1 MSCELS
7 AGFTKSACASFGGTK
22 SVVVYNTE
30 KLDTY
35 TLCCKCMYLHLSLH
49 CSKTSCLQNFV
60 QIWLLLTFTETPTR
74 SRENNSIFFA
84 STCAITLKDD
94 SQATRDLVDLISKG
108 FVTVVQ
114 EKENGNNLVYGLVNG
129 MTVETTSITTGMNFE
144 DLNGSVIN
152 LVGKETSIAPSV
164 DDTIVGTLLIPAP

>member
-30 KLDTY
+30 NLNTY
-35 TLCCKCMYLHLSLH
+35 TLASNVLSALSLQ
-49 CSKTSCLQNFV
+49 SGKQGYRISPDMAS
-60 QIWLLLTFTETPTR
+60 IDFTETPTR

-129 MTVETTSITTGMNFE
+129 MSVETTSITTGMNYE

>member
-30 KLDTY
+30 NLNTY
-35 TLCCKCMYLHLSLH
+35 TNTANVLTALSLQTGKQGFRI
-49 CSKTSCLQNFV
+49 SPDMAS
-60 QIWLLLTFTETPTR
+60 IDFTETPTR

>member
-30 KLDTY
+30 NQTAI
-35 TLCCKCMYLHLSLH
+35 TIANNVV
-49 CSKTSCLQNFV
+49 TA
-60 QIWLLLTFTETPTR
+60 LTVTAGKAFRISPDMASIDFTETPTR

-108 FVTVVQ
+108 FITVIQ
-114 EKENGNNLVYGLVNG
+114 EKENGSNLVYGVVNG
-129 MTVETTSITTGMNFE
+129 MTVETSAITTGMNYE
-144 DLNGSVIN
+144 DLNGVVIN
-152 LVGKETSIAPSV
+152 LVGKETAIAPSIATG
-164 DDTIVGTLLIPAP
+164 DLPTI

>member
-30 KLDTY
+30 NLNTY
-35 TLCCKCMYLHLSLH
+35 TLASNVLSALSLQ
-49 CSKTSCLQNFV
+49 SGKQGYRISPDMAS
-60 QIWLLLTFTETPTR
+60 IDFTETPTR

-129 MTVETTSITTGMNFE
+129 MTVETSAITTGMNYE
-144 DLNGSVIN
+144 DLNGVVIN

>member
-30 KLDTY
+30 NLNTY
-35 TLCCKCMYLHLSLH
+35 TLSSNVLSALSL
-49 CSKTSCLQNFV
+49 KTGKQGFRISPDMAS
-60 QIWLLLTFTETPTR
+60 IDFTETPTR

-108 FVTVVQ
+108 FITVVQ

-129 MTVETTSITTGMNFE
+129 MTVETSAITTGMNYE
-144 DLNGSVIN
+144 DLNGVVIN

-164 DDTIVGTLLIPAP
+164 DDTIVGTLLTPAP

>member
-22 SVVVYNTE
+22 SVVVFNTE
-30 KLDTY
+30 KIATY
-35 TLCCKCMYLHLSLH
+35 TVGTASPDLNVV
-49 CSKTSCLQNFV
+49 TA
-60 QIWLLLTFTETPTR
+60 LTLDALAVGYRISPDMASIDFTETPTR

-94 SQATRDLVDLISKG
+94 SQATRDLVDAISKG
-108 FVTVVQ
+108 FISVIQ
-114 EKENGNNLVYGLVNG
+114 EKENGNNLVYGGVNG
-129 MTVETTSITTGMNFE
+129 MTVETSAFTTGMNYE
-144 DLNGSVIN
+144 DLNGVVIN

-164 DDTIVGTLLIPAP
+164 DDTIIAGIL

>member
-22 SVVVYNTE
+22 SVVVFNTE
-30 KLDTY
+30 NIDTY
-35 TLCCKCMYLHLSLH
+35 TVSSNVVSALSLTAPAVGYRI
-49 CSKTSCLQNFV
+49 SPDMAS
-60 QIWLLLTFTETPTR
+60 IDFTETPTR

-94 SQATRDLVDLISKG
+94 SQATRDLVDAISKG
-108 FVTVVQ
+108 FITVIQ
-114 EKENGNNLVYGLVNG
+114 EKENGNNLVYGAVNG
-129 MTVETTSITTGMNFE
+129 MTVETSAITTGMNYE
-144 DLNGSVIN
+144 DLNGVVIN

-164 DDTIVGTLLIPAP
+164 DDTIIAGIL

>member
-7 AGFTKSACASFGGTK
+7 AGFTKTACASFGGTK

-30 KLDTY
+30 NLNTY
-35 TLCCKCMYLHLSLH
+35 TLSSNVLSALSL
-49 CSKTSCLQNFV
+49 KTTKQGFRISPDMAS
-60 QIWLLLTFTETPTR
+60 IDFTETPTR

-108 FVTVVQ
+108 FITVVQ
-114 EKENGNNLVYGLVNG
+114 EKENGSNLVYGLVNG
-129 MTVETTSITTGMNFE
+129 MTNETTSITTGMNFE

-164 DDTIVGTLLIPAP
+164 DDTIVGTLLTPAP

>member
-30 KLDTY
+30 NLNTY
-35 TLCCKCMYLHLSLH
+35 TLASNVLSALSLQ
-49 CSKTSCLQNFV
+49 SGKQGYRISPDMAS
-60 QIWLLLTFTETPTR
+60 IDFTETPTR

-129 MTVETTSITTGMNFE
+129 MTVETSAITTGMNYE
-144 DLNGSVIN
+144 DLNGVVIN

-164 DDTIVGTLLIPAP
+164 DDTIVGTLLTPAP

>member
-22 SVVVYNTE
+22 SVIVYNTE
-30 KLDTY
+30 NQTAI
-35 TLCCKCMYLHLSLH
+35 TIANNVV
-49 CSKTSCLQNFV
+49 TA
-60 QIWLLLTFTETPTR
+60 LTVTAGKAFRISPDMASIDFTETPTR

-108 FVTVVQ
+108 FITVIQ
-114 EKENGNNLVYGLVNG
+114 EKENGNNLVYGVVNG
-129 MTVETTSITTGMNFE
+129 MTVETSAITTGMNYE
-144 DLNGSVIN
+144 DLNGVVIN
-152 LVGKETSIAPSV
+152 LVGKETAIAPSIATV
-164 DDTIVGTLLIPAP
+164 DLPTI

>member
-30 KLDTY
+30 NLNTY
-35 TLCCKCMYLHLSLH
+35 TLASNVLSALSL
-49 CSKTSCLQNFV
+49 KTGKQGFRISPDMAS
-60 QIWLLLTFTETPTR
+60 IDFTETPTR

-108 FVTVVQ
+108 FITVVQ

-129 MTVETTSITTGMNFE
+129 MTVETSAITTGMNYE
-144 DLNGSVIN
+144 DLNGVVIN
-152 LVGKETSIAPSV
+152 LVGKETSIAPSI
-164 DDTIVGTLLIPAP
+164 DDTIVGTLLTPAP